1 MMMNGAHRYEEQ
13 VFLYVA

>member
-1 MMMNGAHRYEEQ
+1 MMNGAHRYEEQ